1 MKKGSSI
8 RYRAHRSGRYRRKFR
23 RFLGGGWP
31 RFAALAAALLLLAGG
46 TWWGVSALGRRGEAS
61 APAVKVT
68 PGAAATA
75 TPKPSPVARDI
86 VDLTDGAKVEL
97 FVFDLSFIGWELL
110 SSITC
115 GILGIL
121 YVNPYIWTA
130 HAGIYDTLKDAAI
143 RSGKLTWEDFGQ
155 LPPPPPV
162 SQGPVFPSYGF

>member
-1 MKKGSSI
+1 M
-8 RYRAHRSGRYRRKFR
+8 
-23 RFLGGGWP
+23 
-31 RFAALAAALLLLAGG
+31 
-46 TWWGVSALGRRGEAS
+46 
-61 APAVKVT
+61 
-68 PGAAATA
+68 
-75 TPKPSPVARDI
+75 
-86 VDLTDGAKVEL
+86 
-97 FVFDLSFIGWELL
+97 FDLSFIGWELL

-155 LPPPPPV
+155 LPLPPPV